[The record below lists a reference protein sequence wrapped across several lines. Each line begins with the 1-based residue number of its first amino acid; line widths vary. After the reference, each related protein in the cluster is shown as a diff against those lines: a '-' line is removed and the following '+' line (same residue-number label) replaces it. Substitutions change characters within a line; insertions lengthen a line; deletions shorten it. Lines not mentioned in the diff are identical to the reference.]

1 MSSKVT
7 IVGEVSYR
15 EGDGPMMLIR
25 PGLCEL
31 ELTASDATL
40 GWQEGDNR
48 LSAVMPR
55 DDFERFVKMGAIR
68 MESAAA

>member
-1 MSSKVT
+1 MSTNVT
-7 IVGEVSYR
+7 IVGAVSYR

-31 ELTASDATL
+31 ELAGSDATL

-55 DDFERFVKMGAIR
+55 GDFEGYVEHGAIR
-68 MESAAA
+68 LGLA